1 MATIENVA
9 DMLFSGLT
17 SVAMGSY
24 ARTPPQAE
32 RTQSHRP
39 QRGEL
44 LAEPALN
51 VAGSI
56 SFRFHVVCVSYNTH
70 TLQGFS
76 SRTVSLSPHTKRQ
89 ATSTQRQQ
97 KNWGWASHNCL
108 LTSLTACGTV
118 LSWQESAIP
127 TGWAFLLLLF
137 VPCASSSSKTDSPVV
152 GQPHVLSCL
161 ESTLTK
167 NKGGL
172 PVIVN

>member
-97 KNWGWASHNCL
+97 KNWGWAR
-108 LTSLTACGTV
+108 
-118 LSWQESAIP
+118 
-127 TGWAFLLLLF
+127 
-137 VPCASSSSKTDSPVV
+137 
-152 GQPHVLSCL
+152 CL
-161 ESTLTK
+161 ESVAELREGGDGDRSQGCTGPRGRTLLEDQARSVSQAGVTSE
-167 NKGGL
+167 
-172 PVIVN
+172 

>member
-70 TLQGFS
+70 ALQGFS

-97 KNWGWASHNCL
+97 KNWGWARRKDKDRCHQKFQTN
-108 LTSLTACGTV
+108 GTV
-118 LSWQESAIP
+118 GPFTIP
-127 TGWAFLLLLF
+127 KRECYVWGYQPRTRPEGI
-137 VPCASSSSKTDSPVV
+137 CPV
-152 GQPHVLSCL
+152 S
-161 ESTLTK
+161 
-167 NKGGL
+167 L
-172 PVIVN
+172 PETC

>member
-97 KNWGWASHNCL
+97 KNWGWARMSRL
-108 LTSLTACGTV
+108 LTTSGSFTSGRGGPAKSCITNCSGRLYSLTMAACQARK
-118 LSWQESAIP
+118 S
-127 TGWAFLLLLF
+127 
-137 VPCASSSSKTDSPVV
+137 VV
-152 GQPHVLSCL
+152 IHC
-161 ESTLTK
+161 E
-167 NKGGL
+167 
-172 PVIVN
+172 

>member
-70 TLQGFS
+70 ALQGFS

-97 KNWGWASHNCL
+97 KNWGWAR
-108 LTSLTACGTV
+108 TP
-118 LSWQESAIP
+118 ESCQRQNPRFADCR
-127 TGWAFLLLLF
+127 LVEL
-137 VPCASSSSKTDSPVV
+137 
-152 GQPHVLSCL
+152 HRY
-161 ESTLTK
+161 
-167 NKGGL
+167 
-172 PVIVN
+172 VIVGLDTLD

>member
-97 KNWGWASHNCL
+97 KNWGWARPKHGHASCVTGGSDPTEL
-108 LTSLTACGTV
+108 WAA
-118 LSWQESAIP
+118 ESRQKWGRSRP
-127 TGWAFLLLLF
+127 FQSF
-137 VPCASSSSKTDSPVV
+137 F
-152 GQPHVLSCL
+152 H
-161 ESTLTK
+161 
-167 NKGGL
+167 
-172 PVIVN
+172 

>member
-51 VAGSI
+51 VAVSI

-97 KNWGWASHNCL
+97 KNWGWASGSRHH
-108 LTSLTACGTV
+108 
-118 LSWQESAIP
+118 
-127 TGWAFLLLLF
+127 
-137 VPCASSSSKTDSPVV
+137 SSEY
-152 GQPHVLSCL
+152 CRI
-161 ESTLTK
+161 
-167 NKGGL
+167 N
-172 PVIVN
+172 

>member
-76 SRTVSLSPHTKRQ
+76 SRTVSLSPTPNGRLHPLSGNKKTGGGQVR
-89 ATSTQRQQ
+89 
-97 KNWGWASHNCL
+97 L
-108 LTSLTACGTV
+108 SL
-118 LSWQESAIP
+118 P
-127 TGWAFLLLLF
+127 TPSF
-137 VPCASSSSKTDSPVV
+137 VSEMHDFEVAPVSS
-152 GQPHVLSCL
+152 
-161 ESTLTK
+161 
-167 NKGGL
+167 
-172 PVIVN
+172 

>member
-56 SFRFHVVCVSYNTH
+56 SFRFHVLCVSYNTH

-76 SRTVSLSPHTKRQ
+76 SRTVSLSPPHQTAGYIHSAATKKLGVGKMAVDGCR
-89 ATSTQRQQ
+89 TR
-97 KNWGWASHNCL
+97 N
-108 LTSLTACGTV
+108 V
-118 LSWQESAIP
+118 SA
-127 TGWAFLLLLF
+127 
-137 VPCASSSSKTDSPVV
+137 
-152 GQPHVLSCL
+152 
-161 ESTLTK
+161 
-167 NKGGL
+167 L
-172 PVIVN
+172 PVPIRRTNR

>member
-70 TLQGFS
+70 ALQGFS

-97 KNWGWASHNCL
+97 KTGGGQADVTYILFGAPNALFCVSVWTWRGSPAS
-108 LTSLTACGTV
+108 GRRRR
-118 LSWQESAIP
+118 W
-127 TGWAFLLLLF
+127 
-137 VPCASSSSKTDSPVV
+137 SSRP
-152 GQPHVLSCL
+152 GA
-161 ESTLTK
+161 
-167 NKGGL
+167 
-172 PVIVN
+172 

>member
-70 TLQGFS
+70 ALQGFS

-97 KNWGWASHNCL
+97 K
-108 LTSLTACGTV
+108 TAGGQDVLGT
-118 LSWQESAIP
+118 LAAANPQALP
-127 TGWAFLLLLF
+127 
-137 VPCASSSSKTDSPVV
+137 
-152 GQPHVLSCL
+152 
-161 ESTLTK
+161 
-167 NKGGL
+167 NGGM
-172 PVIVN
+172 N

>member
-17 SVAMGSY
+17 SVAIGSY

-56 SFRFHVVCVSYNTH
+56 SFRFHVVCVSYTTH

-97 KNWGWASHNCL
+97 KNWGWASL
-108 LTSLTACGTV
+108 ILSLTG
-118 LSWQESAIP
+118 P
-127 TGWAFLLLLF
+127 
-137 VPCASSSSKTDSPVV
+137 ASSFTLDTGNGPHTYSSGASTRSSSR
-152 GQPHVLSCL
+152 PHAAPAEVC
-161 ESTLTK
+161 
-167 NKGGL
+167 
-172 PVIVN
+172 IAIR

>member
-97 KNWGWASHNCL
+97 KNWGWARAFAL
-108 LTSLTACGTV
+108 LTRTCSWTSATRNSDGQLGGTKDFPPF
-118 LSWQESAIP
+118 LS
-127 TGWAFLLLLF
+127 
-137 VPCASSSSKTDSPVV
+137 VP
-152 GQPHVLSCL
+152 
-161 ESTLTK
+161 
-167 NKGGL
+167 
-172 PVIVN
+172 

>member
-1 MATIENVA
+1 
-9 DMLFSGLT
+9 MLFSGLT

-32 RTQSHRP
+32 RKPRPRP

-97 KNWGWASHNCL
+97 KNWGWARGNRP
-108 LTSLTACGTV
+108 LTPERR
-118 LSWQESAIP
+118 QRM
-127 TGWAFLLLLF
+127 TG
-137 VPCASSSSKTDSPVV
+137 STRNNSK
-152 GQPHVLSCL
+152 
-161 ESTLTK
+161 
-167 NKGGL
+167 
-172 PVIVN
+172 I

>member
-97 KNWGWASHNCL
+97 KNWGWASQCDRAPSW
-108 LTSLTACGTV
+108 SLGLRSTV
-118 LSWQESAIP
+118 LGMHKQKCRSRLKPGPAVCNLIP
-127 TGWAFLLLLF
+127 AVTY
-137 VPCASSSSKTDSPVV
+137 VPT
-152 GQPHVLSCL
+152 Q
-161 ESTLTK
+161 
-167 NKGGL
+167 L
-172 PVIVN
+172 PVQYHRPGEA

>member
-17 SVAMGSY
+17 SLAMGSY

-97 KNWGWASHNCL
+97 KNWGWASLSDDSLFPSKSRPCL
-108 LTSLTACGTV
+108 VVCDI
-118 LSWQESAIP
+118 LSEVMP
-127 TGWAFLLLLF
+127 GGNRT
-137 VPCASSSSKTDSPVV
+137 
-152 GQPHVLSCL
+152 L
-161 ESTLTK
+161 EEK
-167 NKGGL
+167 RA
-172 PVIVN
+172 

>member
-97 KNWGWASHNCL
+97 KNWGWARGNRP
-108 LTSLTACGTV
+108 LTPEHRQRMRGSTRNN
-118 LSWQESAIP
+118 
-127 TGWAFLLLLF
+127 
-137 VPCASSSSKTDSPVV
+137 SK
-152 GQPHVLSCL
+152 
-161 ESTLTK
+161 
-167 NKGGL
+167 
-172 PVIVN
+172 I

>member
-97 KNWGWASHNCL
+97 KNWGWARMPG
-108 LTSLTACGTV
+108 TSCG
-118 LSWQESAIP
+118 IP
-127 TGWAFLLLLF
+127 RGRRWG
-137 VPCASSSSKTDSPVV
+137 PEP
-152 GQPHVLSCL
+152 
-161 ESTLTK
+161 
-167 NKGGL
+167 
-172 PVIVN
+172 

>member
-97 KNWGWASHNCL
+97 KNWGWARAL
-108 LTSLTACGTV
+108 FPRALSLQCCGRRGIF
-118 LSWQESAIP
+118 AILVERRRP
-127 TGWAFLLLLF
+127 
-137 VPCASSSSKTDSPVV
+137 ASLRRQVDRNAHR
-152 GQPHVLSCL
+152 GL
-161 ESTLTK
+161 
-167 NKGGL
+167 GL
-172 PVIVN
+172 PGKLCVV

>member
-56 SFRFHVVCVSYNTH
+56 SFRLHVVCVSYNTH

-76 SRTVSLSPHTKRQ
+76 SRTVSLSPPHQTAGYIHSAATK
-89 ATSTQRQQ
+89 
-97 KNWGWASHNCL
+97 KLGVGKASEPVD
-108 LTSLTACGTV
+108 AV
-118 LSWQESAIP
+118 SWRGLRWRLGCKGQV
-127 TGWAFLLLLF
+127 F
-137 VPCASSSSKTDSPVV
+137 CARCCN
-152 GQPHVLSCL
+152 GNL
-161 ESTLTK
+161 
-167 NKGGL
+167 
-172 PVIVN
+172 